1 MKQFVYQYD
10 PSMHLPGID
19 SGSST
24 DLGSNTSVNLTLNWL
39 NTFRSIG
46 MEFRSM
52 DITLALGGGGSRG
65 NAHIGVIRRLEQEGF
80 RIKGIAGTSFGGI
93 IGVLYAAGYR
103 PNDIEEMFSGLDQTQ
118 FYGHGPNDGPSL
130 IGLAGVEQ
138 LLTSVLGERTFED
151 LRIPCVVTAAD
162 LKSGSEVILSSGR
175 LVDAILATIAMPGVF
190 PVRHIGDLELIDGGT
205 LDPVPV
211 APARA
216 LAPRLPVVAVALSI
230 PIGTAARSWSLP
242 LPKYLPRAIVD
253 RISRMRYGMALDVF
267 MRSLDIVGRA
277 MADYRLQVDQP
288 DIVIRPRVGNI
299 DTLDLVDVHEVVR
312 IGEKGVEDVLPQ
324 LKQKFTLRKR
334 IRRALGA
341 RA

>member
-1 MKQFVYQYD
+1 MNNFISFGV
-10 PSMHLPGID
+10 
-19 SGSST
+19 
-24 DLGSNTSVNLTLNWL
+24 
-39 NTFRSIG
+39 
-46 MEFRSM
+46 EFKSM

-103 PNDIEEMFSGLDQTQ
+103 PNDLEEMFSSLDQTK
-118 FYGHGPNDGPSL
+118 FYGHRPNDGPSL

-138 LLTSVLGERTFED
+138 LLNEHLGDRTFQD
-151 LRIPCVVTAAD
+151 LRIPFAVTATD

-175 LVDAILATIAMPGVF
+175 LVEAILATIAMPGVF
-190 PVRHIGDLELIDGGT
+190 PVRHIGDLELVDGGT

-216 LAPRLPVVAVALSI
+216 LAPRLPVVAVSLSV
-230 PIGTAARSWSLP
+230 PIGTAARMWSIP
-242 LPKYLPRAIVD
+242 LPAYFPRLIID
-253 RISRMRYGMALDVF
+253 RVSRMRYGVALSVF
-267 MRSLDIVGRA
+267 MRSLDITGRA
-277 MADYRLQVDQP
+277 ISDYRLEVDKP
-288 DIVIRPRVGNI
+288 DVIIRPRLGNI
-299 DTLDLVDVHEVVR
+299 DTLDIVDVHEVIRV
-312 IGEKGVEDVLPQ
+312 GEQAVDEVLPQ

>member
-1 MKQFVYQYD
+1 
-10 PSMHLPGID
+10 
-19 SGSST
+19 
-24 DLGSNTSVNLTLNWL
+24 
-39 NTFRSIG
+39 
-46 MEFRSM
+46 M
-52 DITLALGGGGSRG
+52 DITLALGGGGVRG

-80 RIKGIAGTSFGGI
+80 HIKGIAGSSFGGI
-93 IGVLYAAGYR
+93 VGALYAAGYR
-103 PNDIEEMFSGLDQTQ
+103 PNELQEMFASFDQKQ
-118 FYGHGPNDGPSL
+118 WYGYGPNDGPSL

-138 LLTSVLGERTFED
+138 ILNTILGDRTFD
-151 LRIPCVVTAAD
+151 SLRIPFAVTATD

-216 LAPRLPVVAVALSI
+216 LAPRLPVVAVSLSV
-230 PIGTAARSWSLP
+230 PIGTAARLWSIP
-242 LPKYLPRAIVD
+242 IPRYFPRALID
-253 RISRMRYGMALDVF
+253 RIGRMRYGMALSVF
-267 MRSLDIVGRA
+267 MRSLDIVSRA
-277 MADYRLQVDQP
+277 MSDYRLEVDKP
-288 DIVIRPRVGNI
+288 DVIIRPRVENI

-312 IGEKGVEDVLPQ
+312 IGEKAVDEILPQ
-324 LKQKFTLRKR
+324 LRQKFTWRKR